1 MTGYALIF
9 QTWAIATIVVLSF
22 CLYWAY
28 TVSPAVELLAEARAY
43 LPGGIFHRAIPLVW
57 ERELWDA
64 TDKLQ
69 AEVAGAHRVVPN
81 VAALRRIPVC
91 THNLKV
97 VLTKVKMLRE
107 PLTNPMGS
115 LLPTSLNRE
124 VT

>member
-1 MTGYALIF
+1 MNGYALIF

-22 CLYWAY
+22 CLYWTH

-64 TDKLQ
+64 QDKLQ
-69 AEVAGAHRVVPN
+69 VQVAGAHRVIPN
-81 VAALRRIPVC
+81 VAALRRIPTC

-107 PLTNPMGS
+107 PL
-115 LLPTSLNRE
+115 RE
-124 VT
+124 SHTQSQPNSVTPC